1 MVLIMNRSSDPNAN
15 LQENQR
21 REELTIVSLINKIWM
36 GDSKIN
42 DLVYSRNDYKDKG
55 RERKR

>member
-1 MVLIMNRSSDPNAN
+1 MNRPSDPNAN

-21 REELTIVSLINKIWM
+21 REELTIVSLINIIWM